1 MVFVKVEWDTETPA
15 QMRIDAALHD
25 ELRARYRSVMRAPWN
40 GPTQL
45 VAYLRKDLSAN
56 PGPID
61 LERYADWHRKAP
73 GLKLPDPSQFQRPDR
88 SGR

>member
-25 ELRARYRSVMRAPWN
+25 EVRARYRSVMRAPWN

-73 GLKLPDPSQFQRPDR
+73 GLKLPDPSQFQRPGR